1 MHCIHGKSAV
11 QRSIPKTRAQRME
24 CLPYIFVGQKEV
36 CVCLFVNPTTRSN
49 TTTTAARTR
58 NRCIANI
65 FIYTSIPMHTYN
77 PGYSKSSRQLHYL
90 FFLLFLTMVSHTRT
104 SETTQKMTFA
114 PARNAP
120 SLARRRVE
128 LSLMAT
134 VDKAEVCLSRA
145 DHLLFKAQFTAHH
158 HICIFL
164 Q

>member
-1 MHCIHGKSAV
+1 
-11 QRSIPKTRAQRME
+11 
-24 CLPYIFVGQKEV
+24 
-36 CVCLFVNPTTRSN
+36 
-49 TTTTAARTR
+49 
-58 NRCIANI
+58 
-65 FIYTSIPMHTYN
+65 MHTYVITQGTVRAAGN
-77 PGYSKSSRQLHYL
+77 YITFFSFLFVDHGDSYSYVR
-90 FFLLFLTMVSHTRT
+90 VADHT
-104 SETTQKMTFA
+104 KMTFA